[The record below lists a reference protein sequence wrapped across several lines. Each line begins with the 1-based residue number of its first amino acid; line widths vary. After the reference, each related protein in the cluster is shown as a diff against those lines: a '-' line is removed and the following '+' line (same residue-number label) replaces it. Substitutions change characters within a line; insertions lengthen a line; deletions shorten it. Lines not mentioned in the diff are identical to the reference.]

1 MLERLAIWLSQG
13 PQAIL
18 IAALAVL
25 SCAALLMGFI

>member
-1 MLERLAIWLSQG
+1 MLERLTFRLTQG

-18 IAALAVL
+18 MAALAVL